1 MPEVSETAGNL
12 TPEVPVQTNE
22 VSVLSLNA
30 INVLI
35 VLYKYNSTYFNYLNI
50 NFIIF
55 FLDERGEKPIFA
67 STT

>member
-50 NFIIF
+50 NFIF